1 MIGYDVISTFINLR
15 DADCE
20 NTTRSFTPNTF
31 LFKNFLK
38 NPTILNLDN
47 RTLAELA

>member
-15 DADCE
+15 DCE

-31 LFKNFLK
+31 LFKKFFK
-38 NPTILNLDN
+38 NPTILNLNN